1 MVIGPHASLLFEDYL
16 EKEQYQYLLGI
27 FIHYCIN
34 QYSLQNLIYYI
45 LESLLSAEQMIPL
58 PLEYFNPCNC
68 TSFLQSNCPNK
79 VPLMPLYCQLA
90 CEKLKT
96 LLWSA
101 NLLNNTLQ
109 LISFNSFTWQGWE
122 PQEQDRPAA
131 AATNLYKH
139 VVGVIFYRH
148 TGHMGHILYDI
159 QVIGVIN
166 SIIKWIELIV

>member
-68 TSFLQSNCPNK
+68 TSFCK
-79 VPLMPLYCQLA
+79 VTSQI
-90 CEKLKT
+90 K
-96 LLWSA
+96 
-101 NLLNNTLQ
+101 
-109 LISFNSFTWQGWE
+109 
-122 PQEQDRPAA
+122 
-131 AATNLYKH
+131 
-139 VVGVIFYRH
+139 YR
-148 TGHMGHILYDI
+148 
-159 QVIGVIN
+159 
-166 SIIKWIELIV
+166 